1 MKKKLNLY
9 ILVAWALHVVSWL
22 LPAVKA
28 PDVEPVAGW
37 KAFRLATCGV
47 LPCEGIQFDTV
58 YHAVFATV
66 SVVTTLFFLGSPW
79 IVLSGPRSV
88 RQWSAWVAAG
98 AFIFNTYWILTLGLR
113 GPNSPL
119 DTTYGGFRFSRWR
132 LGCSFPE
139 TPFGKLAFRRGDF
152 NERRDFGR

>member
-9 ILVAWALHVVSWL
+9 VLVAWALHVVSWL

-66 SVVTTLFFLGSPW
+66 SVVTTLFFLSSPW
-79 IVLSGPRSV
+79 IVLGGPRSV

-98 AFIFNTYWILTLGLR
+98 AFILNTYWILIFGPQRSELAIGYYVWWFSFFSLAIGLFVSR
-113 GPNSPL
+113 DPIRQISVQTG
-119 DTTYGGFRFSRWR
+119 RFQ
-132 LGCSFPE
+132 
-139 TPFGKLAFRRGDF
+139 
-152 NERRDFGR
+152 